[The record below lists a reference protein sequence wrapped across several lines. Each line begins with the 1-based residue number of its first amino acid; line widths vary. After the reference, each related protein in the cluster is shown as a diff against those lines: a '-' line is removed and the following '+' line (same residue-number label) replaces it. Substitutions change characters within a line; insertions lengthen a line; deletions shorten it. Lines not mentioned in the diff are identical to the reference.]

1 MIQSITIPRRFCGP
15 PDSGNGGY
23 VCGRLAS
30 FIDGPALVRLQ
41 VPPPLDEQMEV
52 RPVNGGVEM
61 VRGGTIVA
69 TALPAQVVLDVPP
82 PPGFAESEFAAR
94 SYVGFRS
101 HPYPTCFVCGPRRT
115 EGDGLRI
122 FPGRH
127 AGTKL
132 VASPWIPD
140 ATLGDATGTVRPEF
154 MWAALDCP
162 GAFSF
167 ALPVGSAVLLGE
179 LAADLK
185 KPLAAGERCVVIG
198 WEFAR
203 DGRRHY
209 TGTALFSESG
219 ECRGMA
225 KATWFEVPA
234 NR

>member
-1 MIQSITIPRRFCGP
+1 MTQTITIARRFCGP

-23 VCGRLAS
+23 VCGRVAAFL
-30 FIDGPALVRLQ
+30 DGPAVVRLH
-41 VPPPLDEQMEV
+41 VPPPLEEEMEV
-52 RPVNGGVEM
+52 RVASGGVEM
-61 VRGGTIVA
+61 MRGETVVA
-69 TALPAQVVLDVPP
+69 TARPAEVALDVPP
-82 PPGFAESEFAAR
+82 APTYSEAEIAAQ
-94 SYVGFRS
+94 SYAGHRT
-101 HPYPTCFVCGPRRT
+101 HPFPTCFVCGPQRGRS
-115 EGDGLRI
+115 DGLRI
-122 FPGRH
+122 FPGKH

-140 ATLGDATGTVRPEF
+140 GALGGADGMVRPEF
-154 MWAALDCP
+154 RWAALDCP

-167 ALPVGSAVLLGE
+167 ERPEHTAPLLGE
-179 LAADLK
+179 LAVA
-185 KPLAAGERCVVIG
+185 LAGEVGVGERCVVVG
-198 WEFAR
+198 WELAR